1 MGKGIV
7 KYRYV
12 ILAVF
17 IALIAVSAA
26 FLPTMINRV
35 NYDLTSYLPDD
46 YETSKGYAFL
56 SETFNIHGDVEI
68 GVTATHE
75 EIEQAANEILELEG
89 VTNAVWA
96 QYMEMLLDF
105 GIYSPDDEEFT
116 EMYNIFT
123 DALAKGAATVSADGT
138 LEYKD
143 GAECN
148 WALLVTMKYPPS
160 SQEAIK
166 VFGEIETILKNVA
179 GEGSYAMSGMTEQA
193 NALYE
198 TVFDELWIYLVA
210 AGIVVLL
217 ILAFTTNSLMEP
229 LILVL
234 TLAVSI
240 VINLGTN
247 AIFPSTSMITFAVT
261 AILQL
266 GLSMDYAIF
275 LLHQYRDELRTTCDP
290 KQALAAAIPKSAKAV
305 ASSALTTVV
314 GFLALMCMQFEIGT
328 DLGLSLA
335 KGIICSLV
343 TVILL
348 QPCLMLM
355 LDKAR
360 VKTQHKCLDFRFRA
374 PIKRSIRDRGW
385 VSLVFAVLFIPA
397 LIGSLSLS
405 YTYVRFMPEPDT
417 SGYTEDQLWNYS
429 TAKELGNQVM
439 IIVPNERVDENG
451 DPILD
456 ENGDHVYYIEEN
468 YEFVRRLT
476 ELGAETVQL
485 DGETIEKLSYKLG
498 MYIMIPEGSTITY
511 ELLGNSISLTLEQ
524 VFDLVNDIF
533 PIVESIDF
541 NDLTTLTQEKLDA
554 LFAEA
559 GKIISDD
566 ATFTLAG
573 HIFTFAEVKT
583 LATNILP
590 ILVTVDFNNLTTLT
604 QEKLDT
610 LFAEAGKIIS
620 DDATFTLGGL
630 TFTFA
635 DIKAIANNL
644 IPVLAE
650 IDADNI
656 MAHALEILSAIQ
668 EVRPDV
674 TLSHLAALYGELSE
688 MEMGDMQSQMAMF
701 QSYVNG
707 GYTMY
712 TVGINPA
719 IDFESQTSF
728 DILDEVKA
736 IANEVFADTGMTC
749 YFTGYTQGAYDFA
762 AVTPGDYNLVTVISI
777 VAILVILIF
786 TLGGIK
792 FPVLLVALIEFGI
805 WINLI
810 MQYIFAGGTV
820 NFMSYLVITAVQLG
834 ATVDYAILITTKFR
848 ALRKRFEPRQAA
860 YLATTGS
867 VMSVLTSALIM
878 AGACFSI
885 FAVSSNL
892 VIQEM
897 TFLIAR
903 GALISA
909 ILVIF
914 VLPALLSFADKPTGN
929 ELHIPRTL
937 RLRPIPTKR
946 RKKYIPALSQNDESA
961 QHAQN

>member
-1 MGKGIV
+1 MGKWIV

-17 IALIAVSAA
+17 IALLVVSVI

-46 YETSKGYAFL
+46 YETSKGYEFL

-68 GVTATHE
+68 GVTATRD
-75 EIEQAANEILELEG
+75 EISRAAEEILELDG
-89 VTNAVWA
+89 VTNAIWA
-96 QYMEMLLDF
+96 QYMEMLLEL
-105 GIYSPDDEEFT
+105 GVYSPDNADFLQ
-116 EMYNIFT
+116 MYNIFT
-123 DALAKGAATVSADGT
+123 DAIDKGAVTVTDG
-138 LEYKD
+138 EFVYDNGVK
-143 GAECN
+143 CN
-148 WALLVTMKYPPS
+148 WALLVTLEYPPS
-160 SQEAIK
+160 SQEAIR
-166 VFGEIETILKNVA
+166 VFGEIEDILSEVA
-179 GEGSYAMSGMTEQA
+179 GDGNYAMSGMTEQA

-198 TVFDELWIYLVA
+198 TVFDELWIYLIA
-210 AGIVVLL
+210 AGVVVLL

-229 LILVL
+229 LILIL

-240 VINLGTN
+240 IINLGTN

-275 LLHQYRDELRTTCDP
+275 LLHQYRSELRTTCDP
-290 KQALAAAIPKSAKAV
+290 RQALAAAIPKSAKAV

-343 TVILL
+343 TVVLL

-360 VKTQHKCLDFRFRA
+360 VKTQHKCLDFHFRA
-374 PIKRSIRDRGW
+374 PVKRSIRDRGW

-397 LIGSLSLS
+397 LIGSLTLS

-417 SGYTEDQLWNYS
+417 SSYSDDQMWNYS

-451 DPILD
+451 NPLLD
-456 ENGDHVYYIEEN
+456 ENGNHVYYIDEN
-468 YEFVRRLT
+468 YEFVRRLN
-476 ELGAETVQL
+476 ELGAETVEA
-485 DGETIEKLSYKLG
+485 DGVTLNKLSYKLG
-498 MYIMIPEGSTITY
+498 MYVMIPEGTVIEAFEGVTLS
-511 ELLGNSISLTLEQ
+511 LEQ
-524 VFDLVNDIF
+524 VF
-533 PIVESIDF
+533 
-541 NDLTTLTQEKLDA
+541 
-554 LFAEA
+554 
-559 GKIISDD
+559 
-566 ATFTLAG
+566 TLAG
-573 HIFTFAEVKT
+573 D
-583 LATNILP
+583 LLP
-590 ILVTVDFNNLTTLT
+590 LIEEIAASETINLTEEQIDSAVNSFRSVFPNGITVGDRTITVEMIRTFL
-604 QEKLDT
+604 ES
-610 LFAEAGKIIS
+610 FNGMSIEAVERI
-620 DDATFTLGGL
+620 
-630 TFTFA
+630 
-635 DIKAIANNL
+635 
-644 IPVLAE
+644 
-650 IDADNI
+650 
-656 MAHALEILSAIQ
+656 LESFGVDLS
-668 EVRPDV
+668 
-674 TLSHLAALYGELSE
+674 SFSE
-688 MEMGDMQSQMAMF
+688 MQDQMAMF

-728 DILDEVKA
+728 NILDEVKA
-736 IANEVFADTGMTC
+736 IANEIFGDTGMRC

-810 MQYIFAGGTV
+810 MQYIFTGGTI

-848 ALRKRFEPRQAA
+848 SLRKRFEPRQAA
-860 YLATTGS
+860 YLATTSS
-867 VMSVLTSALIM
+867 VMSVITSALIM

-914 VLPALLSFADKPTGN
+914 VLPALLSFADKPKGL
-929 ELHIPRTL
+929 EMHIPRTP
-937 RLRPIPTKR
+937 RLRPVKFKR
-946 RKKYIPALSQNDESA
+946 HKKYVPKIAETAPPVSDNAEADAWRTSRT
-961 QHAQN
+961 

>member
-7 KYRYV
+7 KYRYI

-17 IALIAVSAA
+17 IALIVVSVI
-26 FLPTMINRV
+26 FLPTMIERV

-68 GVTATHE
+68 GVTATRGEISKAAE
-75 EIEQAANEILELEG
+75 EILKLDG
-89 VTNAVWA
+89 VTNAIWA
-96 QYMEMLLDF
+96 QYMETLLEL
-105 GIYSPDDEEFT
+105 GVYSADDGEFLD
-116 EMYNIFT
+116 MYNIFT
-123 DALAKGAATVSADGT
+123 DALDKGAVQKDADGNAV
-138 LEYKD
+138 LDENGNFVYVD
-143 GAECN
+143 GKECN
-148 WALLVTMKYPPS
+148 WALLVTLRYPPS
-160 SQEAIK
+160 SQEAIR
-166 VFGEIETILKNVA
+166 VFGEIENVLNDIA

-210 AGIVVLL
+210 AGIVVLV

-229 LILVL
+229 IILIL
-234 TLAVSI
+234 TLGVSI
-240 VINLGTN
+240 IINLGTN

-305 ASSALTTVV
+305 ASSALTTIV

-343 TVILL
+343 TVLLL
-348 QPCLMLM
+348 QPCLMLL

-397 LIGSLSLS
+397 LIGSLTLG

-417 SGYTEDQLWNYS
+417 SGYTPDQMWNYS

-439 IIVPNERVDENG
+439 IIVPNERADENG
-451 DPILD
+451 NPALD
-456 ENGDHVYYIEEN
+456 ENGNHVYYIDEN
-468 YEFVRRLT
+468 YEFVRRLK
-476 ELGAETVQL
+476 ELGAETVQV
-485 DGETIEKLSYKLG
+485 DGQTLGKLSYQLG
-498 MYIMIPEGSTITY
+498 MYVMIPEGTVISVGG
-511 ELLGNSISLTLEQ
+511 LSLTLEQ
-524 VFDLVNDIF
+524 IFTLVSDVL
-533 PIVESIDF
+533 PMLDADTIDF
-541 NDLTTLTQEKLDA
+541 TAMLDA
-554 LFAEA
+554 VRKVLPDITLGEL
-559 GKIISDD
+559 IQ
-566 ATFTLAG
+566 LAG
-573 HIFTFAEVKT
+573 QFDE
-583 LATNILP
+583 
-590 ILVTVDFNNLTTLT
+590 
-604 QEKLDT
+604 
-610 LFAEAGKIIS
+610 
-620 DDATFTLGGL
+620 
-630 TFTFA
+630 
-635 DIKAIANNL
+635 
-644 IPVLAE
+644 
-650 IDADNI
+650 
-656 MAHALEILSAIQ
+656 
-668 EVRPDV
+668 
-674 TLSHLAALYGELSE
+674 
-688 MEMGDMQSQMAMF
+688 MQSQMAMF

-736 IANEVFADTGMTC
+736 IANEIFGDTGMRC

-810 MQYIFAGGTV
+810 MQYIFAGGTI

-848 ALRKRFEPRQAA
+848 TLRKRFEPRQAA

-914 VLPALLSFADKPTGN
+914 VLPALLSFADKPTGR
-929 ELHIPRTL
+929 EMHISRTGF
-937 RLRPIPTKR
+937 LRPVRLKR
-946 RKKYIPALSQNDESA
+946 RKKYVPKLAETAPPVSDNDAENAAQQNS
-961 QHAQN
+961 

>member
-12 ILAVF
+12 ILVLF
-17 IALIAVSAA
+17 LVLIAVSAA
-26 FLPTMINRV
+26 FLPAMIGKV

-46 YETSKGYAFL
+46 YETSKGYSFL

-68 GVTATHE
+68 GVTATRA
-75 EIEQAANEILELEG
+75 EIAQAADEIAALEG
-89 VTNAVWA
+89 VTGAIWA
-96 QYMEMLLDF
+96 QYMEMLLDL
-105 GIYSPDDEEFT
+105 GVYTPDSEEFRELYRILT
-116 EMYNIFT
+116 NASFPTISPEGE
-123 DALAKGAATVSADGT
+123 LV
-138 LEYKD
+138 YK
-143 GAECN
+143 EQETCN
-148 WALLVTMKYPPS
+148 WALLITLKYPPS

-166 VFGEIETILKNVA
+166 VFGEIEDILSEVA
-179 GEGSYAMSGMTEQA
+179 GEGNYAMSGMTEQA

-198 TVFDELWIYLVA
+198 TVFDELWIYLIA
-210 AGIVVLL
+210 AGIVVLI
-217 ILAFTTNSLMEP
+217 ILALTTNSLMEP
-229 LILVL
+229 LILIL

-343 TVILL
+343 TVLLL

-360 VKTQHKCLDFRFRA
+360 VKTQHKCLDFKFRA

-397 LIGSLSLS
+397 LIGSLTLT

-417 SGYTEDQLWNYS
+417 SDYTAEELWNYS

-451 DPILD
+451 DPVLD
-456 ENGDHVYYIEEN
+456 ENGNHVYYIAEN
-468 YEFVRRLT
+468 YAFVEKLN
-476 ELGAETVQL
+476 ELGAETVQVN
-485 DGETIEKLSYKLG
+485 GETLEKLSYKLG
-498 MYIMIPEGSTITY
+498 MYVMIPEGTTISVAGMTLELEQIFTLVS
-511 ELLGNSISLTLEQ
+511 ELLPLQEELSGADLSDITSLP
-524 VFDLVNDIF
+524 D
-533 PIVESIDF
+533 
-541 NDLTTLTQEKLDA
+541 
-554 LFAEA
+554 
-559 GKIISDD
+559 G
-566 ATFTLAG
+566 
-573 HIFTFAEVKT
+573 
-583 LATNILP
+583 ILQK
-590 ILVTVDFNNLTTLT
+590 V
-604 QEKLDT
+604 
-610 LFAEAGKIIS
+610 
-620 DDATFTLGGL
+620 
-630 TFTFA
+630 
-635 DIKAIANNL
+635 
-644 IPVLAE
+644 
-650 IDADNI
+650 IDAMQKVFPDKNSG
-656 MAHALEILSAIQ
+656 EILALLMELYPTFSD
-668 EVRPDV
+668 PD
-674 TLSHLAALYGELSE
+674 AMAE
-688 MEMGDMQSQMAMF
+688 MQSQMAMF

-736 IANEVFADTGMTC
+736 IANEIFGETGMRC

-762 AVTPGDYNLVTVISI
+762 AVTPGDYNMVTVISI

-786 TLGGIK
+786 TVGGIK

-810 MQYIFAGGTV
+810 MQYIFSGGTV

-848 ALRKRFEPRQAA
+848 SLRKRFEPRQAA
-860 YLATTGS
+860 YLATTSS

-914 VLPALLSFADKPTGN
+914 VLPALLSFADKPKGG
-929 ELHIPRTL
+929 ELHIPRTPK
-937 RLRPIPTKR
+937 LRPIPKKR
-946 RKKYIPALSQNDESA
+946 RKKYVPQLTGEGADRLASATSDIESTPPPATP
-961 QHAQN
+961 

>member
-116 EMYNIFT
+116 KMYNIFT
-123 DALAKGAATVSADGT
+123 DALAKGAATISEDGV
-138 LEYKD
+138 LEYKE

-397 LIGSLSLS
+397 LIGSLTLS

-485 DGETIEKLSYKLG
+485 DGDTIEKLSYKLG
-498 MYIMIPEGSTITY
+498 MYVMIPEGTVLSVGG
-511 ELLGNSISLTLEQ
+511 LQLTLEQ
-524 VFDLVNDIF
+524 VFALASDVL
-533 PIVESIDF
+533 PLMESDTKDF
-541 NDLTTLTQEKLDA
+541 AAILA
-554 LFAEA
+554 AVR
-559 GKIISDD
+559 KI
-566 ATFTLAG
+566 L
-573 HIFTFAEVKT
+573 
-583 LATNILP
+583 
-590 ILVTVDFNNLTTLT
+590 
-604 QEKLDT
+604 
-610 LFAEAGKIIS
+610 
-620 DDATFTLGGL
+620 
-630 TFTFA
+630 
-635 DIKAIANNL
+635 
-644 IPVLAE
+644 
-650 IDADNI
+650 
-656 MAHALEILSAIQ
+656 
-668 EVRPDV
+668 PDV
-674 TLSHLAALYGELSE
+674 TFEDLGALAGQFA
-688 MEMGDMQSQMAMF
+688 DMQSQMAMF

-736 IANEVFADTGMTC
+736 IANEVFAGTGMTC

-848 ALRKRFEPRQAA
+848 SLRKRFEPRQAA

-914 VLPALLSFADKPTGN
+914 VLPAQLSFADKPTGN

-937 RLRPIPTKR
+937 RLRPVPTRR

>member
-566 ATFTLAG
+566 ATFTL
-573 HIFTFAEVKT
+573 
-583 LATNILP
+583 
-590 ILVTVDFNNLTTLT
+590 
-604 QEKLDT
+604 
-610 LFAEAGKIIS
+610 
-620 DDATFTLGGL
+620 GGL

>member
-12 ILAVF
+12 ILVLF
-17 IALIAVSAA
+17 LVLIAVSAA
-26 FLPTMINRV
+26 FLPTMIGKV

-46 YETSKGYAFL
+46 YETSKGYSFL

-68 GVTATHE
+68 GVTATRA
-75 EIEQAANEILELEG
+75 EIAQAADEIAALEG
-89 VTNAVWA
+89 VTGAIWA
-96 QYMEMLLDF
+96 QYMEMLLDL
-105 GIYSPDDEEFT
+105 GVYTPDSEEFRELYRILT
-116 EMYNIFT
+116 NASFP
-123 DALAKGAATVSADGT
+123 T
-138 LEYKD
+138 LSPEGELVYK
-143 GAECN
+143 EQETCN
-148 WALLVTMKYPPS
+148 WALLITLKYPPS

-166 VFGEIETILKNVA
+166 VFGEIEDILSEVA
-179 GEGSYAMSGMTEQA
+179 GEGNYAMSGMTEQA

-198 TVFDELWIYLVA
+198 TVFDELWIYLIA
-210 AGIVVLL
+210 AGIVVLI
-217 ILAFTTNSLMEP
+217 ILALTTNSLMEP
-229 LILVL
+229 LILIL

-240 VINLGTN
+240 IINLGTN

-290 KQALAAAIPKSAKAV
+290 KQALAVAIPKSAKAV

-343 TVILL
+343 TVLLL

-360 VKTQHKCLDFRFRA
+360 VKTQHKCLDFKFRA

-397 LIGSLSLS
+397 LIGSLTLT

-417 SGYTEDQLWNYS
+417 SDYTAEELWNYS

-451 DPILD
+451 DPVLD
-456 ENGDHVYYIEEN
+456 ENGNHVYYIAEN
-468 YEFVRRLT
+468 YAFVEKLN
-476 ELGAETVQL
+476 ELGAETVQV
-485 DGETIEKLSYKLG
+485 DGETLEKLSYKLG
-498 MYIMIPEGSTITY
+498 MYVMIPEGTTISVAGMTLELEQIFTLVS
-511 ELLGNSISLTLEQ
+511 ELLPLQEELSGADLSDITSLP
-524 VFDLVNDIF
+524 D
-533 PIVESIDF
+533 
-541 NDLTTLTQEKLDA
+541 
-554 LFAEA
+554 
-559 GKIISDD
+559 G
-566 ATFTLAG
+566 
-573 HIFTFAEVKT
+573 
-583 LATNILP
+583 ILQK
-590 ILVTVDFNNLTTLT
+590 V
-604 QEKLDT
+604 
-610 LFAEAGKIIS
+610 
-620 DDATFTLGGL
+620 
-630 TFTFA
+630 
-635 DIKAIANNL
+635 
-644 IPVLAE
+644 
-650 IDADNI
+650 IDAMQKVFPDKNSG
-656 MAHALEILSAIQ
+656 EILALLMELYPTFSD
-668 EVRPDV
+668 PD
-674 TLSHLAALYGELSE
+674 AMAE
-688 MEMGDMQSQMAMF
+688 MQSQMAMF

-736 IANEVFADTGMTC
+736 IANEIFGATGMRC

-762 AVTPGDYNLVTVISI
+762 AVTPGDYNMVTVISI

-786 TLGGIK
+786 TVGGIK

-805 WINLI
+805 WLNLI
-810 MQYIFAGGTV
+810 MQYIFSGGTV

-848 ALRKRFEPRQAA
+848 SLRKRFEPRQAA
-860 YLATTGS
+860 YLATTSS

-914 VLPALLSFADKPTGN
+914 VLPALLSFADKPKGG
-929 ELHIPRTL
+929 ELHIPRTPK
-937 RLRPIPTKR
+937 LRPIPKKR
-946 RKKYIPALSQNDESA
+946 RKKYVPQLTGEGTDRLASATSDIESTPPPATP
-961 QHAQN
+961 

>member
-1 MGKGIV
+1 MGKTIV

-12 ILAVF
+12 FLALF
-17 IALIAVSAA
+17 IVLIIVSAIL
-26 FLPTMINRV
+26 LPVMIERV

-68 GVTATHE
+68 GVTATHADISAAAD
-75 EIEQAANEILELEG
+75 EIAALDG
-89 VTNAVWA
+89 VTGTVWA

-105 GIYSPDDEEFT
+105 GVYSPDDEEFT
-116 EMYNIFT
+116 KLYDILT
-123 DALAKGAATVSADGT
+123 DARDKQAVTVSDG
-138 LEYKD
+138 EFVYDDAKK
-143 GAECN
+143 CN
-148 WALLVTMKYPPS
+148 WALLVTLEYPPS
-160 SQEAIK
+160 SQEAIR
-166 VFGEIETILKNVA
+166 VFGEIENVLEKHA
-179 GEGSYAMSGMTEQA
+179 GEGNYAMSGMTEQA

-198 TVFDELWIYLVA
+198 TVFDEIWIYLIA

-229 LILVL
+229 LILIL

-240 VINLGTN
+240 IINLGTN
-247 AIFPSTSMITFAVT
+247 AVFPSTSMITFAVS

-275 LLHQYRDELRTTCDP
+275 LLHQYRSELRTTCDP

-343 TVILL
+343 TVLLL

-360 VKTQHKCLDFRFRA
+360 VKTQHKCLDFHFRA

-385 VSLVFAVLFIPA
+385 VTLVFAVLFVPA
-397 LIGSLSLS
+397 LIGSLTLG

-417 SGYTEDQLWNYS
+417 SSYTEDQLWNYS

-451 DPILD
+451 VPILD

-468 YEFVRRLT
+468 YEFVKRLDA
-476 ELGAETVQL
+476 LGAETVQL
-485 DGETIEKLSYKLG
+485 DGETIQKLSYKLG
-498 MYIMIPEGSTITY
+498 MYVMIPEGSTITY
-511 ELLGNSISLTLEQ
+511 ELFGNSIALTLEQ
-524 VFDLVNDIF
+524 VFDLVNNIL
-533 PIVESIDF
+533 PIAESIDP
-541 NDLTTLTQEKLDA
+541 DDPSTLTQEKLDS
-554 LFAEA
+554 LFDEIQSILPADT
-559 GKIISDD
+559 S
-566 ATFTLAG
+566 FTVGDLTLTLG
-573 HIFTFAEVKT
+573 DVKAVADK
-583 LATNILP
+583 LLP
-590 ILVTVDFNNLTTLT
+590 IL
-604 QEKLDT
+604 
-610 LFAEAGKIIS
+610 
-620 DDATFTLGGL
+620 
-630 TFTFA
+630 
-635 DIKAIANNL
+635 
-644 IPVLAE
+644 AE
-650 IDADNI
+650 IGTDNI
-656 MAHALEILSAIQ
+656 TEHADELMSAIE
-668 EVRPDV
+668 EVLPSVEFGDII
-674 TLSHLAALYGELSE
+674 ALYNAFSSLASD
-688 MEMGDMQSQMAMF
+688 DMQSGMAMF
-701 QSYVNG
+701 KSYVNG

-712 TVGINPA
+712 TVGINPV
-719 IDFESQTSF
+719 IDFESQLSF

-736 IANEVFADTGMTC
+736 IANEVFAGTDMYC

-810 MQYIFAGGTV
+810 MQYIFAGGTI

-848 ALRKRFEPRQAA
+848 SLRERFEPRQAA
-860 YLATTGS
+860 YLATTSS

-914 VLPALLSFADKPTGN
+914 VLPALLSFADRPNGR
-929 ELHIPRTL
+929 ELHIRRTPK
-937 RLRPIPTKR
+937 LRPVSFKR
-946 RKKYIPALSQNDESA
+946 KRKYVPALSQSDEA
-961 QHAQN
+961 ATETQNR

>member
-1 MGKGIV
+1 MGKNIV
-7 KYRYV
+7 KFRYV
-12 ILAVF
+12 FLAVF
-17 IALIAVSAA
+17 IVLVVVSVIL
-26 FLPTMINRV
+26 LPKMINSV

-46 YETSKGYAFL
+46 YETSKGYEFL

-68 GVTATHE
+68 GVTATRA
-75 EIEQAANEILELEG
+75 EIKQAADEITGLNG
-89 VTNAVWA
+89 VTSAIWA
-96 QYMEMLLDF
+96 QYMEMLLDL
-105 GIYSPDDEEFT
+105 GVYSPEDDEFLK
-116 EMYNIFT
+116 MYSIFT
-123 DALAKGAATVSADGT
+123 DALDKGAVQKDAEGNTVLDENGNFVYIDG
-138 LEYKD
+138 K
-143 GAECN
+143 ECN
-148 WALLVTMKYPPS
+148 WALLVTLEYPPS

-166 VFGEIETILKNVA
+166 VFGEIESVLDRIA
-179 GEGSYAMSGMTEQA
+179 GDGNYAMSGMTEQA

-198 TVFDELWIYLVA
+198 TVFDELWIYLIA
-210 AGIVVLL
+210 AGIVVLV
-217 ILAFTTNSLMEP
+217 ILALTTNSLMEP
-229 LILVL
+229 IILIL
-234 TLAVSI
+234 TLGVSI
-240 VINLGTN
+240 IINLGTN
-247 AIFPSTSMITFAVT
+247 AAFPSTSMITFAVT

-290 KQALAAAIPKSAKAV
+290 KQALAAALPKSAKAV
-305 ASSALTTVV
+305 ASSALTTIV

-343 TVILL
+343 TVLLL

-360 VKTQHKCLDFRFRA
+360 VKTQHKCLTFHFRA

-385 VSLVFAVLFIPA
+385 VTAVFAVLFIPA
-397 LIGSLSLS
+397 LIGSLTLT

-417 SGYTEDQLWNYS
+417 SGYSEDQLWNYS

-439 IIVPNERVDENG
+439 IIVPNERVDGNG
-451 DPILD
+451 TPILD

-468 YEFVRRLT
+468 YEFVRRLN
-476 ELGAETVQL
+476 ELGAQQAKDENGEL
-485 DGETIEKLSYKLG
+485 MFDADGAPVNKLSYKLG
-498 MYIMIPEGSTITY
+498 MYVMIPDGTNIAVTDG
-511 ELLGNSISLTLEQ
+511 LTLTLEQ
-524 VFDLVNDIF
+524 VF
-533 PIVESIDF
+533 
-541 NDLTTLTQEKLDA
+541 
-554 LFAEA
+554 
-559 GKIISDD
+559 
-566 ATFTLAG
+566 TLAG
-573 HIFTFAEVKT
+573 DLLPQLQNIGLKDGHLSLTDEQADAIVDSLKRVFGDT
-583 LATNILP
+583 LYVDGNEYDLESLRAVLKKLLP
-590 ILVTVDFNNLTTLT
+590 ILREIEVNGSVVTVTDEQLDRIFAAVPELESLRDLIEGALNDDGTLD
-604 QEKLDT
+604 LND
-610 LFAEAGKIIS
+610 
-620 DDATFTLGGL
+620 
-630 TFTFA
+630 
-635 DIKAIANNL
+635 
-644 IPVLAE
+644 LAE
-650 IDADNI
+650 LLPD
-656 MAHALEILSAIQ
+656 LSGMQ
-668 EVRPDV
+668 DQ
-674 TLSHLAALYGELSE
+674 
-688 MEMGDMQSQMAMF
+688 MGMF
-701 QSYVNG
+701 SSYVNG

-719 IDFESQTSF
+719 IDFESETSF
-728 DILDEVKA
+728 GILREIKD
-736 IANEVFADTGMTC
+736 IANEIFGFTGMRC

-762 AVTPGDYNLVTVISI
+762 AVTPGDYNMVTAISI

-805 WINLI
+805 WVNLI
-810 MQYIFAGGTV
+810 MQYIFTGGTI

-909 ILVIF
+909 VLVIF
-914 VLPALLSFADKPTGN
+914 VLPALLAFADRPTGG
-929 ELHIPRTL
+929 EIHFRRTL
-937 RLRPIPTKR
+937 FLRPIRTKR
-946 RKKYIPALSQNDESA
+946 KQKYVPVLSEPMQTEELVTEADTTQKNA
-961 QHAQN
+961 

>member
-26 FLPTMINRV
+26 FLPTMINKV

-75 EIEQAANEILELEG
+75 EIEQAADEILELEG

-123 DALAKGAATVSADGT
+123 DALAKGAATVSADGV
-138 LEYKD
+138 LEYKE

-360 VKTQHKCLDFRFRA
+360 VKTQHRCLDFHFRA

-385 VSLVFAVLFIPA
+385 VSLVFAVLFVPA
-397 LIGSLSLS
+397 LIGSLTLS

-451 DPILD
+451 DPLLD

-476 ELGAETVQL
+476 ELGAETVQV

-498 MYIMIPEGSTITY
+498 MYVMIPEGSTITY

-566 ATFTLAG
+566 ATFTL
-573 HIFTFAEVKT
+573 
-583 LATNILP
+583 
-590 ILVTVDFNNLTTLT
+590 
-604 QEKLDT
+604 
-610 LFAEAGKIIS
+610 
-620 DDATFTLGGL
+620 GGL

-674 TLSHLAALYGELSE
+674 TLSHLVALYGELSE

-736 IANEVFADTGMTC
+736 IANEVFAGTGMTC

-946 RKKYIPALSQNDESA
+946 RKKYTPALSQNDESA

>member
-26 FLPTMINRV
+26 FLPTMINKV

-75 EIEQAANEILELEG
+75 EIEQAANEILALEG

-123 DALAKGAATVSADGT
+123 DALAKGAATVSEDGV
-138 LEYKD
+138 LEYKE

-335 KGIICSLV
+335 N
-343 TVILL
+343 
-348 QPCLMLM
+348 CLMLM

-360 VKTQHKCLDFRFRA
+360 VKTQHKCLDFHFRA

-397 LIGSLSLS
+397 LIGSLTLS

-456 ENGDHVYYIEEN
+456 GNGDHVYYIEEN

-498 MYIMIPEGSTITY
+498 MYVMIPEGTVLSVGG
-511 ELLGNSISLTLEQ
+511 LQLTLEQ
-524 VFDLVNDIF
+524 VFALASDVL
-533 PIVESIDF
+533 PLMESDTKDF
-541 NDLTTLTQEKLDA
+541 AAILA
-554 LFAEA
+554 AVR
-559 GKIISDD
+559 KI
-566 ATFTLAG
+566 L
-573 HIFTFAEVKT
+573 
-583 LATNILP
+583 
-590 ILVTVDFNNLTTLT
+590 
-604 QEKLDT
+604 
-610 LFAEAGKIIS
+610 
-620 DDATFTLGGL
+620 
-630 TFTFA
+630 
-635 DIKAIANNL
+635 
-644 IPVLAE
+644 
-650 IDADNI
+650 
-656 MAHALEILSAIQ
+656 
-668 EVRPDV
+668 PDV
-674 TLSHLAALYGELSE
+674 TFEDLGALAGQFA
-688 MEMGDMQSQMAMF
+688 DMQSQMAMF

-736 IANEVFADTGMTC
+736 IANEVFAGTGMTC

-820 NFMSYLVITAVQLG
+820 NFMSYLVIPSSSPQ
-834 ATVDYAILITTKFR
+834 
-848 ALRKRFEPRQAA
+848 
-860 YLATTGS
+860 S
-867 VMSVLTSALIM
+867 SA
-878 AGACFSI
+878 
-885 FAVSSNL
+885 
-892 VIQEM
+892 
-897 TFLIAR
+897 R
-903 GALISA
+903 
-909 ILVIF
+909 
-914 VLPALLSFADKPTGN
+914 
-929 ELHIPRTL
+929 
-937 RLRPIPTKR
+937 
-946 RKKYIPALSQNDESA
+946 
-961 QHAQN
+961 

>member
-26 FLPTMINRV
+26 FLPTMINKV

-75 EIEQAANEILELEG
+75 EIAQAADEILKLEG

-105 GIYSPDDEEFT
+105 GIYSANDAEFT

-123 DALAKGAATVSADGT
+123 DALAKGAATVTEDGAI
-138 LEYKD
+138 EYAD

-148 WALLVTMKYPPS
+148 WALLITMKYPPS

-166 VFGEIETILKNVA
+166 VFGEIESILKNVA
-179 GEGSYAMSGMTEQA
+179 GEGNYAMSGMTEQA

-210 AGIVVLL
+210 AGIVVLV
-217 ILAFTTNSLMEP
+217 ILALTTNSLMEP
-229 LILVL
+229 LILIL

-240 VINLGTN
+240 IINLGTN

-275 LLHQYRDELRTTCDP
+275 LLHQYRDELRTVCDP

-360 VKTQHKCLDFRFRA
+360 VKTQHKCLDFHFRA

-397 LIGSLSLS
+397 LIGSLTLS

-417 SGYTEDQLWNYS
+417 SNYTEDQLWNYS

-439 IIVPNERVDENG
+439 IIVPNERVGKDGN
-451 DPILD
+451 PLLD
-456 ENGDHVYYIEEN
+456 ENGDHVYYIAEN
-468 YEFVRRLT
+468 YEFVKKLN
-476 ELGAETVQL
+476 ELGAETVTL
-485 DGETIEKLSYKLG
+485 DGESVEKLSYKLG
-498 MYIMIPEGSTITY
+498 MYVMIPEGSTITY

-566 ATFTLAG
+566 ATFTL
-573 HIFTFAEVKT
+573 
-583 LATNILP
+583 
-590 ILVTVDFNNLTTLT
+590 
-604 QEKLDT
+604 
-610 LFAEAGKIIS
+610 
-620 DDATFTLGGL
+620 GGL

-635 DIKAIANNL
+635 EIKAIAGKL
-644 IPVLAE
+644 IPVLTE
-650 IDADNI
+650 IGDDDI
-656 MAHALEILSAIQ
+656 MDHANAIVNAIN
-668 EVRPDV
+668 EVRPDI
-674 TLSHLAALYGELSE
+674 TLFDLITLYNELSG
-688 MEMGDMQSQMAMF
+688 METGDMQSQMAMF

-719 IDFESQTSF
+719 IDFESQDLLFHGLYAGRARLRGSHSRRLQHGDSHLHRRHPGHTHLHHRRHKVPRAARRTHRVRH
-728 DILDEVKA
+728 LDQPHHA
-736 IANEVFADTGMTC
+736 IYLHGGDDQLHVLPRHHGGAAGRDGGLRHPHHHQVPRSQKTLRASTGSLSCHHGFGDVRAHIRPHHGGSVFQHLCGVLQPRHTGDDLPHRARRAHKCHPRHIRPARSALLCGQTDGRRTAHPAHTQAAPHLRQTPKEIHPRPLRERRERAPHTKLIYPDTPARGC
-749 YFTGYTQGAYDFA
+749 CFN
-762 AVTPGDYNLVTVISI
+762 DYS
-777 VAILVILIF
+777 A
-786 TLGGIK
+786 K
-792 FPVLLVALIEFGI
+792 C
-805 WINLI
+805 
-810 MQYIFAGGTV
+810 
-820 NFMSYLVITAVQLG
+820 
-834 ATVDYAILITTKFR
+834 
-848 ALRKRFEPRQAA
+848 AA
-860 YLATTGS
+860 YLRTTH
-867 VMSVLTSALIM
+867 TS
-878 AGACFSI
+878 S
-885 FAVSSNL
+885 
-892 VIQEM
+892 
-897 TFLIAR
+897 
-903 GALISA
+903 
-909 ILVIF
+909 
-914 VLPALLSFADKPTGN
+914 
-929 ELHIPRTL
+929 
-937 RLRPIPTKR
+937 
-946 RKKYIPALSQNDESA
+946 
-961 QHAQN
+961 

>member
-17 IALIAVSAA
+17 IALTVLSVV
-26 FLPTMINRV
+26 FLPTMINKV

-56 SETFNIHGDVEI
+56 SETFNIHGDVEM
-68 GVTATHE
+68 GVTATRA
-75 EIEQAANEILELEG
+75 EIKQAADEITGLNG
-89 VTNAVWA
+89 VTSAIWA
-96 QYMEMLLDF
+96 QYMEMLLDL
-105 GIYSPDDEEFT
+105 GVYSPEDTEFRAL
-116 EMYNIFT
+116 YSILT
-123 DALAKGAATVSADGT
+123 DAPFPTKSEDGT
-138 LEYKD
+138 LVYDEET
-143 GAECN
+143 ECN
-148 WALLVTMKYPPS
+148 WALLVTLEYPPS

-166 VFGEIETILKNVA
+166 VFGEIESVLDGIVGDGN
-179 GEGSYAMSGMTEQA
+179 YAMSGMTEQA

-198 TVFDELWIYLVA
+198 TVFDELWIYLIA
-210 AGIVVLL
+210 AGIVVLI
-217 ILAFTTNSLMEP
+217 ILALTTNSLMEP
-229 LILVL
+229 LILIM
-234 TLAVSI
+234 TLGISI

-335 KGIICSLV
+335 KGIICSLL

-385 VSLVFAVLFIPA
+385 VTLVFALLFIPV
-397 LIGSLSLS
+397 LWGSTTLS

-417 SGYTEDQLWNYS
+417 SNYTEDQLWNYS

-439 IIVPNERVDENG
+439 IIVPNERVDKDGN
-451 DPILD
+451 PILD

-468 YEFVRRLT
+468 YAFVEKLND
-476 ELGAETVQL
+476 LGAELVELNGEKVQ
-485 DGETIEKLSYKLG
+485 KLSYKLG
-498 MYIMIPEGSTITY
+498 MYVMIPEGTMIAVSDK
-511 ELLGNSISLTLEQ
+511 ISLSLSLDQIFALVSDVLPLAYDEEGN
-524 VFDLVNDIF
+524 FD
-533 PIVESIDF
+533 PIDVAEMISAIRKILPDVPYA
-541 NDLTTLTQEKLDA
+541 DLLK
-554 LFAEA
+554 
-559 GKIISDD
+559 
-566 ATFTLAG
+566 LAG
-573 HIFTFAEVKT
+573 SFDE
-583 LATNILP
+583 
-590 ILVTVDFNNLTTLT
+590 
-604 QEKLDT
+604 
-610 LFAEAGKIIS
+610 
-620 DDATFTLGGL
+620 
-630 TFTFA
+630 
-635 DIKAIANNL
+635 
-644 IPVLAE
+644 
-650 IDADNI
+650 
-656 MAHALEILSAIQ
+656 
-668 EVRPDV
+668 
-674 TLSHLAALYGELSE
+674 
-688 MEMGDMQSQMAMF
+688 MQSQMAMF
-701 QSYVNG
+701 SSYVNG

-728 DILDEVKA
+728 DILNQVKEEA
-736 IANEVFADTGMTC
+736 EKIFGSTGMTC
-749 YFTGYTQGAYDFA
+749 YFTGYTQGAHDFA
-762 AVTPGDYNLVTVISI
+762 AVTPGDYNMVTAISI
-777 VAILVILIF
+777 VAILIILIF

-810 MQYIFAGGTV
+810 MQYIFTGGTI

-848 ALRKRFEPRQAA
+848 SLRKRFEPRQAA

-909 ILVIF
+909 VLVIF
-914 VLPALLSFADKPTGN
+914 VLPALLSFADKPTGT
-929 ELHIPRTL
+929 EMHIRRT
-937 RLRPIPTKR
+937 RFLRPIKFKR
-946 RKKYIPALSQNDESA
+946 RKKYAPKLTDHPSA
-961 QHAQN
+961 PLENEN

>member
-26 FLPTMINRV
+26 FLPTMINKV

-75 EIEQAANEILELEG
+75 EIAQAAEEILKLEG

-105 GIYSPDDEEFT
+105 GIYSANDGEFT

-123 DALAKGAATVSADGT
+123 DALAKGAATVT
-138 LEYKD
+138 ED
-143 GAECN
+143 GAIEYVDGAKCN
-148 WALLVTMKYPPS
+148 WALLITMKYPPS

-179 GEGSYAMSGMTEQA
+179 GEGNYAMSGMTEQA

-198 TVFDELWIYLVA
+198 TVFDELWIYLIA
-210 AGIVVLL
+210 AGIVVLV
-217 ILAFTTNSLMEP
+217 ILALTTNSLMEP
-229 LILVL
+229 LILIL

-240 VINLGTN
+240 IINLGTN

-275 LLHQYRDELRTTCDP
+275 LLHQYRDELRTVCDP

-360 VKTQHKCLDFRFRA
+360 VKTQHKCLDFHFRA

-397 LIGSLSLS
+397 LIGSLTLS

-417 SGYTEDQLWNYS
+417 SNYTEDQLWNYS

-439 IIVPNERVDENG
+439 IIVPNERVDKDGN
-451 DPILD
+451 PLLD

-468 YEFVRRLT
+468 YEFVKKLN
-476 ELGAETVQL
+476 ELGAETVTL
-485 DGETIEKLSYKLG
+485 DGESVEKLSYKLG
-498 MYIMIPEGSTITY
+498 MYVMIPEGTVLSVG
-511 ELLGNSISLTLEQ
+511 ELQLTLEQ
-524 VFDLVNDIF
+524 VFALASDVLPLLDSDAIDINTLLAAVRKIL
-533 PIVESIDF
+533 PDVDF
-541 NDLTTLTQEKLDA
+541 NDLWH
-554 LFAEA
+554 
-559 GKIISDD
+559 
-566 ATFTLAG
+566 LAG
-573 HIFTFAEVKT
+573 QFDE
-583 LATNILP
+583 
-590 ILVTVDFNNLTTLT
+590 
-604 QEKLDT
+604 
-610 LFAEAGKIIS
+610 
-620 DDATFTLGGL
+620 
-630 TFTFA
+630 
-635 DIKAIANNL
+635 
-644 IPVLAE
+644 
-650 IDADNI
+650 
-656 MAHALEILSAIQ
+656 
-668 EVRPDV
+668 
-674 TLSHLAALYGELSE
+674 
-688 MEMGDMQSQMAMF
+688 MQSQMAMF

-728 DILDEVKA
+728 DILNEVKA
-736 IANEVFADTGMTC
+736 VAEEIFADTGMTC
-749 YFTGYTQGAYDFA
+749 YFTGYTQGAHDFA
-762 AVTPGDYNLVTVISI
+762 AVTPGDYNMVTAISI

-786 TLGGIK
+786 TIGGIK

-810 MQYIFAGGTV
+810 MQYIFTGGTI

-848 ALRKRFEPRQAA
+848 ALRKRYEPRQAA

-914 VLPALLSFADKPTGN
+914 VLPALLSFADKPTGG
-929 ELHIPRTL
+929 ELHIPRTP
-937 RLRPIPTKR
+937 RLRPFSAKR
-946 RKKYIPALSQNDESA
+946 RKKYIPTPSGSDETTQPTQN
-961 QHAQN
+961 

>member
-1 MGKGIV
+1 MGKWIV

-17 IALIAVSAA
+17 IALLVVSVI

-46 YETSKGYAFL
+46 YETSKGYEFL

-68 GVTATHE
+68 GVTATRD
-75 EIEQAANEILELEG
+75 EISRAAEEILELDG
-89 VTNAVWA
+89 VTNAIWA
-96 QYMEMLLDF
+96 QYMEMLLEL
-105 GIYSPDDEEFT
+105 GVYSPDNADFLR
-116 EMYNIFT
+116 MYNIFT
-123 DALAKGAATVSADGT
+123 DAIDKGAVTVTDG
-138 LEYKD
+138 EFVYDNGVK
-143 GAECN
+143 CN
-148 WALLVTMKYPPS
+148 WALLVTLEYPPS
-160 SQEAIK
+160 SQEAIR
-166 VFGEIETILKNVA
+166 VFGEIEDILSEVA
-179 GEGSYAMSGMTEQA
+179 GDGNYAMSGMTEQA

-198 TVFDELWIYLVA
+198 TVFDELWIYLIA
-210 AGIVVLL
+210 AGVVVLL

-229 LILVL
+229 LILIL

-240 VINLGTN
+240 IINLGTN

-275 LLHQYRDELRTTCDP
+275 LLHQYRTELRTTCDP

-343 TVILL
+343 TVVLL

-360 VKTQHKCLDFRFRA
+360 VKTQHKCLDFHFRA
-374 PIKRSIRDRGW
+374 PVKRSIRDRGW
-385 VSLVFAVLFIPA
+385 VSLVFALLFIPA
-397 LIGSLSLS
+397 LIGSLTLS

-417 SGYTEDQLWNYS
+417 SSYSDDQMWNYS

-451 DPILD
+451 NPLLD
-456 ENGDHVYYIEEN
+456 ENGNHVYYIDEN
-468 YEFVRRLT
+468 YEFVRRLN
-476 ELGAETVQL
+476 ELGAETVEA
-485 DGETIEKLSYKLG
+485 DGVTLNKLSYKLG
-498 MYIMIPEGSTITY
+498 MYVMIPEGTVISVGG
-511 ELLGNSISLTLEQ
+511 LSLTLEQ
-524 VFDLVNDIF
+524 VFMLVSDVLPLMNADT
-533 PIVESIDF
+533 IDF
-541 NDLTTLTQEKLDA
+541 TAMLDA
-554 LFAEA
+554 VR
-559 GKIISDD
+559 KILPDI
-566 ATFTLAG
+566 TLAEL
-573 HIFTFAEVKT
+573 IE
-583 LATNILP
+583 LAGQ
-590 ILVTVDFNNLTTLT
+590 F
-604 QEKLDT
+604 
-610 LFAEAGKIIS
+610 
-620 DDATFTLGGL
+620 
-630 TFTFA
+630 
-635 DIKAIANNL
+635 
-644 IPVLAE
+644 
-650 IDADNI
+650 
-656 MAHALEILSAIQ
+656 
-668 EVRPDV
+668 
-674 TLSHLAALYGELSE
+674 GE
-688 MEMGDMQSQMAMF
+688 MQDQMAMF

-736 IANEVFADTGMTC
+736 IANEIFGDTGMRC

-810 MQYIFAGGTV
+810 MQYIFTGGTI

-848 ALRKRFEPRQAA
+848 SLRKRFEPRQAA
-860 YLATTGS
+860 YLATTSS
-867 VMSVLTSALIM
+867 VMSVITSALIM

-914 VLPALLSFADKPTGN
+914 VLPALLSFADKPKGL
-929 ELHIPRTL
+929 EMHIPRTP
-937 RLRPIPTKR
+937 RLRPVKFKR
-946 RKKYIPALSQNDESA
+946 RKKYVPKIAETAPPVSDNAEAARQNT
-961 QHAQN
+961 

>member
-26 FLPTMINRV
+26 FLPTMINKV

-75 EIEQAANEILELEG
+75 EIAQAADEILALEG

-105 GIYSPDDEEFT
+105 GIYSANDGEFT

-123 DALAKGAATVSADGT
+123 DALAKGAATVTEDGAI
-138 LEYKD
+138 EYVD

-179 GEGSYAMSGMTEQA
+179 GEGNYAMSGMTEQA

-198 TVFDELWIYLVA
+198 TVFDELWIYMLA
-210 AGIVVLL
+210 AGIVVLI
-217 ILAFTTNSLMEP
+217 ILALTTNSLMEP
-229 LILVL
+229 LILIL

-275 LLHQYRDELRTTCDP
+275 LLHQYRDELRTVCDP

-360 VKTQHKCLDFRFRA
+360 VKTQHKCLDFHFRA

-397 LIGSLSLS
+397 LIGSLTLS

-417 SGYTEDQLWNYS
+417 SSYTEDQLWNYS

-439 IIVPNERVDENG
+439 IIVPNERVDKDGN
-451 DPILD
+451 PLLD
-456 ENGDHVYYIEEN
+456 ENGDHVYYIAEN
-468 YEFVRRLT
+468 YEFVKKLN
-476 ELGAETVQL
+476 ELGAETVTL
-485 DGETIEKLSYKLG
+485 DGESVEKLSYKLG
-498 MYIMIPEGSTITY
+498 MYVMIPEGTVLSVGG
-511 ELLGNSISLTLEQ
+511 LQLTLEQ
-524 VFDLVNDIF
+524 VFALASDVLPLMDSD
-533 PIVESIDF
+533 SIDI
-541 NDLTTLTQEKLDA
+541 NALLAAVRKILPDVDL
-554 LFAEA
+554 
-559 GKIISDD
+559 DD
-566 ATFTLAG
+566 LWSLAG
-573 HIFTFAEVKT
+573 QFDE
-583 LATNILP
+583 
-590 ILVTVDFNNLTTLT
+590 
-604 QEKLDT
+604 
-610 LFAEAGKIIS
+610 
-620 DDATFTLGGL
+620 
-630 TFTFA
+630 
-635 DIKAIANNL
+635 
-644 IPVLAE
+644 
-650 IDADNI
+650 
-656 MAHALEILSAIQ
+656 
-668 EVRPDV
+668 
-674 TLSHLAALYGELSE
+674 
-688 MEMGDMQSQMAMF
+688 MQSQMAMF

-728 DILDEVKA
+728 DILNEVKA
-736 IANEVFADTGMTC
+736 VAEEIFADTGMTC
-749 YFTGYTQGAYDFA
+749 YFTGYTQGAHDFA
-762 AVTPGDYNLVTVISI
+762 AVTPGDYNMVTAISI

-786 TLGGIK
+786 TIGGIK

-810 MQYIFAGGTV
+810 MQYIFTGGTI

-848 ALRKRFEPRQAA
+848 ALRKRYEPRQAA

-914 VLPALLSFADKPTGN
+914 VLPALLSFADKPTGG
-929 ELHIPRTL
+929 ELHIPRTP
-937 RLRPIPTKR
+937 RLRPFSAKR
-946 RKKYIPALSQNDESA
+946 RKKYIPALSESDESA
-961 QHAQN
+961 HPTQN

>member
-26 FLPTMINRV
+26 FLPTMINKV

-75 EIEQAANEILELEG
+75 EIEQAAEEILALEG

-123 DALAKGAATVSADGT
+123 DALAKGAATISEDGV
-138 LEYKD
+138 LEYKE

-360 VKTQHKCLDFRFRA
+360 VKTQHRCLDFHFRA

-397 LIGSLSLS
+397 LIGSLTLS

-451 DPILD
+451 DPVLD

-498 MYIMIPEGSTITY
+498 MYVMIPEGTVLSVGG
-511 ELLGNSISLTLEQ
+511 LQLTLEQ
-524 VFDLVNDIF
+524 VFALASDVL
-533 PIVESIDF
+533 PLMESDTKDF
-541 NDLTTLTQEKLDA
+541 A
-554 LFAEA
+554 A
-559 GKIISDD
+559 
-566 ATFTLAG
+566 
-573 HIFTFAEVKT
+573 
-583 LATNILP
+583 
-590 ILVTVDFNNLTTLT
+590 
-604 QEKLDT
+604 
-610 LFAEAGKIIS
+610 
-620 DDATFTLGGL
+620 
-630 TFTFA
+630 
-635 DIKAIANNL
+635 
-644 IPVLAE
+644 
-650 IDADNI
+650 
-656 MAHALEILSAIQ
+656 ILSA
-668 EVRPDV
+668 VRKILPDV
-674 TLSHLAALYGELSE
+674 TFEDLGALAGQFA
-688 MEMGDMQSQMAMF
+688 DMQSQMAMF

-736 IANEVFADTGMTC
+736 IANEVFAGTGMTC

-762 AVTPGDYNLVTVISI
+762 AVTPGDYNLVTVPRRHQIPRSARRAHR
-777 VAILVILIF
+777 VRHLDQPHHAI
-786 TLGGIK
+786 
-792 FPVLLVALIEFGI
+792 
-805 WINLI
+805 
-810 MQYIFAGGTV
+810 
-820 NFMSYLVITAVQLG
+820 YLCGRDCQLH
-834 ATVDYAILITTKFR
+834 
-848 ALRKRFEPRQAA
+848 
-860 YLATTGS
+860 
-867 VMSVLTSALIM
+867 
-878 AGACFSI
+878 
-885 FAVSSNL
+885 
-892 VIQEM
+892 
-897 TFLIAR
+897 
-903 GALISA
+903 
-909 ILVIF
+909 
-914 VLPALLSFADKPTGN
+914 VLPRHHGGAARRHGGLRHPHHHQVPFA
-929 ELHIPRTL
+929 
-937 RLRPIPTKR
+937 
-946 RKKYIPALSQNDESA
+946 
-961 QHAQN
+961 

>member
-1 MGKGIV
+1 M
-7 KYRYV
+7 
-12 ILAVF
+12 
-17 IALIAVSAA
+17 
-26 FLPTMINRV
+26 
-35 NYDLTSYLPDD
+35 
-46 YETSKGYAFL
+46 
-56 SETFNIHGDVEI
+56 
-68 GVTATHE
+68 
-75 EIEQAANEILELEG
+75 
-89 VTNAVWA
+89 
-96 QYMEMLLDF
+96 
-105 GIYSPDDEEFT
+105 
-116 EMYNIFT
+116 
-123 DALAKGAATVSADGT
+123 
-138 LEYKD
+138 
-143 GAECN
+143 
-148 WALLVTMKYPPS
+148 
-160 SQEAIK
+160 
-166 VFGEIETILKNVA
+166 FGEIETILKNVA

-360 VKTQHKCLDFRFRA
+360 VKTQHRCLDFRFRA

-417 SGYTEDQLWNYS
+417 SSYTEDQLWNYS

-439 IIVPNERVDENG
+439 IIVPNERVDKDG
-451 DPILD
+451 KPLLD

-498 MYIMIPEGSTITY
+498 MYVMIPEGTVLSVGG
-511 ELLGNSISLTLEQ
+511 LQLTLEQ
-524 VFDLVNDIF
+524 VFALASDVL
-533 PIVESIDF
+533 PLMESDTKDF
-541 NDLTTLTQEKLDA
+541 AAILA
-554 LFAEA
+554 AVR
-559 GKIISDD
+559 KI
-566 ATFTLAG
+566 L
-573 HIFTFAEVKT
+573 
-583 LATNILP
+583 
-590 ILVTVDFNNLTTLT
+590 
-604 QEKLDT
+604 
-610 LFAEAGKIIS
+610 
-620 DDATFTLGGL
+620 
-630 TFTFA
+630 
-635 DIKAIANNL
+635 
-644 IPVLAE
+644 
-650 IDADNI
+650 
-656 MAHALEILSAIQ
+656 
-668 EVRPDV
+668 PDV
-674 TLSHLAALYGELSE
+674 TFEDLGALAGQFA
-688 MEMGDMQSQMAMF
+688 DMQSQMAMF

-719 IDFESQTSF
+719 IDLESQTSF
-728 DILDEVKA
+728 DILNEVKA
-736 IANEVFADTGMTC
+736 VAEEIFADTGMTC
-749 YFTGYTQGAYDFA
+749 YFTGYTQGAHDFA
-762 AVTPGDYNLVTVISI
+762 AVTPGDYNMVTAISI

-914 VLPALLSFADKPTGN
+914 VLPAGQRTAHPA
-929 ELHIPRTL
+929 HPAPAPRPDQTPKEIHP
-937 RLRPIPTKR
+937 RPLAK
-946 RKKYIPALSQNDESA
+946 
-961 QHAQN
+961 

>member
-7 KYRYV
+7 KYRYI

-26 FLPTMINRV
+26 FLPTMINKV

-75 EIEQAANEILELEG
+75 KIEQAADEILALEG

-123 DALAKGAATVSADGT
+123 DAIAKGAATVSEDGV
-138 LEYKD
+138 LEYKE

-198 TVFDELWIYLVA
+198 TVFDELWVYLVA

-360 VKTQHKCLDFRFRA
+360 VKTQHRCLDFHFRA

-397 LIGSLSLS
+397 LIGSLTLS

-485 DGETIEKLSYKLG
+485 DGETLEKLSYKLG
-498 MYIMIPEGSTITY
+498 MYVMIPEGTVLSVG
-511 ELLGNSISLTLEQ
+511 ELQLTLEQ
-524 VFDLVNDIF
+524 VFALASDVLPLI
-533 PIVESIDF
+533 ESDTKDF
-541 NDLTTLTQEKLDA
+541 AAILA
-554 LFAEA
+554 AVR
-559 GKIISDD
+559 KI
-566 ATFTLAG
+566 L
-573 HIFTFAEVKT
+573 
-583 LATNILP
+583 
-590 ILVTVDFNNLTTLT
+590 
-604 QEKLDT
+604 
-610 LFAEAGKIIS
+610 
-620 DDATFTLGGL
+620 
-630 TFTFA
+630 
-635 DIKAIANNL
+635 
-644 IPVLAE
+644 
-650 IDADNI
+650 
-656 MAHALEILSAIQ
+656 
-668 EVRPDV
+668 PDV
-674 TLSHLAALYGELSE
+674 TFEDLGALAGQFA
-688 MEMGDMQSQMAMF
+688 DMQSQMAMF

-736 IANEVFADTGMTC
+736 IANEVFAGTGMTC

-786 TLGGIK
+786 TIGGIK

-937 RLRPIPTKR
+937 RLRPIPTRR

>member
-12 ILAVF
+12 ILVLF
-17 IALIAVSAA
+17 LVLIAVSAA
-26 FLPTMINRV
+26 FLPTMIGKV

-46 YETSKGYAFL
+46 YETSKGYSFL

-68 GVTATHE
+68 GVTATRA
-75 EIEQAANEILELEG
+75 EIAQAADEIAALEG
-89 VTNAVWA
+89 VTGAIWA
-96 QYMEMLLDF
+96 QYMEMLLDL
-105 GIYSPDDEEFT
+105 GVYTPDSEEFRELYRILT
-116 EMYNIFT
+116 NASFPTLSPEGELVYNEQET
-123 DALAKGAATVSADGT
+123 
-138 LEYKD
+138 
-143 GAECN
+143 CN
-148 WALLVTMKYPPS
+148 WALLITLKYPPS

-166 VFGEIETILKNVA
+166 VFGEIEDILSEVA
-179 GEGSYAMSGMTEQA
+179 GEGNYAMSGMTEQA

-198 TVFDELWIYLVA
+198 TVFDELWIYLIA
-210 AGIVVLL
+210 AGIVVLI
-217 ILAFTTNSLMEP
+217 ILALTTNSLMEP
-229 LILVL
+229 LILIL

-240 VINLGTN
+240 IINLGTN

-343 TVILL
+343 TVLLL

-360 VKTQHKCLDFRFRA
+360 VKTQHKCLDFKFRA

-397 LIGSLSLS
+397 LIGSLTLT

-417 SGYTEDQLWNYS
+417 SDYTAEELWNYS

-451 DPILD
+451 DPVLD
-456 ENGDHVYYIEEN
+456 ENGNHVYYIAEN
-468 YEFVRRLT
+468 YAFVEKLN
-476 ELGAETVQL
+476 ELGAETVQV
-485 DGETIEKLSYKLG
+485 DGETLEKLSYKLG
-498 MYIMIPEGSTITY
+498 MYVMIPEGTTISVAGMTLELEQIFTLVS
-511 ELLGNSISLTLEQ
+511 ELLPLQEELSGADLSDITSLP
-524 VFDLVNDIF
+524 D
-533 PIVESIDF
+533 
-541 NDLTTLTQEKLDA
+541 
-554 LFAEA
+554 
-559 GKIISDD
+559 G
-566 ATFTLAG
+566 
-573 HIFTFAEVKT
+573 
-583 LATNILP
+583 ILQK
-590 ILVTVDFNNLTTLT
+590 V
-604 QEKLDT
+604 
-610 LFAEAGKIIS
+610 
-620 DDATFTLGGL
+620 
-630 TFTFA
+630 
-635 DIKAIANNL
+635 
-644 IPVLAE
+644 
-650 IDADNI
+650 IDAMQKVFPDKNSG
-656 MAHALEILSAIQ
+656 EILALLMELYPTFSD
-668 EVRPDV
+668 PD
-674 TLSHLAALYGELSE
+674 AMAE
-688 MEMGDMQSQMAMF
+688 MQSQMAMF

-736 IANEVFADTGMTC
+736 IANEIFGATGMRC

-762 AVTPGDYNLVTVISI
+762 AVTPGDYNMVTVISI

-786 TLGGIK
+786 TVGGIK

-805 WINLI
+805 WLNLI
-810 MQYIFAGGTV
+810 MQYIFSGGTV

-848 ALRKRFEPRQAA
+848 SLRKRFEPRQAA

-914 VLPALLSFADKPTGN
+914 VLPALLSFADKPKGG
-929 ELHIPRTL
+929 ELHIPRTPK
-937 RLRPIPTKR
+937 LRPIPKKR
-946 RKKYIPALSQNDESA
+946 RKKYVPQLTGEGADRLASATSDIESIPPPAA
-961 QHAQN
+961 P

>member
-26 FLPTMINRV
+26 FLPTMINKV

-75 EIEQAANEILELEG
+75 EIEQAADDILALEG

-123 DALAKGAATVSADGT
+123 DALAKGAATISGDGV
-138 LEYKD
+138 LEYKE

-360 VKTQHKCLDFRFRA
+360 VKTQHRCLDFHFRA

-451 DPILD
+451 DPLLD

-566 ATFTLAG
+566 ATFTL
-573 HIFTFAEVKT
+573 
-583 LATNILP
+583 
-590 ILVTVDFNNLTTLT
+590 
-604 QEKLDT
+604 
-610 LFAEAGKIIS
+610 
-620 DDATFTLGGL
+620 GGL

-674 TLSHLAALYGELSE
+674 TLSHLVALYGELSE

-736 IANEVFADTGMTC
+736 IANEVFAGTGMTC

>member
-17 IALIAVSAA
+17 IALTVLSVV
-26 FLPTMINRV
+26 FLPTMINKV

-56 SETFNIHGDVEI
+56 SETFNIHGDVEM
-68 GVTATHE
+68 GVTATRTEIAQAAE
-75 EIEQAANEILELEG
+75 EIMALDG
-89 VTNAVWA
+89 VTNAIWA
-96 QYMEMLLDF
+96 QYIETLLDI
-105 GIYSPDDEEFT
+105 GVYSAEDEEFI
-116 EMYNIFT
+116 EMYSIFT
-123 DALAKGAATVSADGT
+123 DARDKGAAEVTDGE
-138 LEYKD
+138 LVYNDDVK
-143 GAECN
+143 CN
-148 WALLVTMKYPPS
+148 WALLLTLRYPPS
-160 SQEAIK
+160 SQEAIS
-166 VFGEIETILKNVA
+166 VFREIEEVLDGIVGDGN
-179 GEGSYAMSGMTEQA
+179 YAMSGMTEQA

-198 TVFDELWIYLVA
+198 TVFDELWIYLIA
-210 AGIVVLL
+210 AGIVVLI
-217 ILAFTTNSLMEP
+217 ILALTTNSLMEP
-229 LILVL
+229 LILIM
-234 TLAVSI
+234 TLGISI

-335 KGIICSLV
+335 KGIICSLL

-385 VSLVFAVLFIPA
+385 VTLVFALLFIPV
-397 LIGSLSLS
+397 LWGSTTLS

-417 SGYTEDQLWNYS
+417 SNYTEDQLWNYS

-439 IIVPNERVDENG
+439 IIVPNERVDKDGN
-451 DPILD
+451 PILD

-468 YEFVRRLT
+468 YAFVEKLND
-476 ELGAETVQL
+476 LGAELVELNGEKVQ
-485 DGETIEKLSYKLG
+485 KLSYKLG
-498 MYIMIPEGSTITY
+498 MYVMIPEGTMIAVSDK
-511 ELLGNSISLTLEQ
+511 ISLSLDQIFALVSDVLPLAYDAEGNFDPTNVTEMISAIRKILPDVPTADLLE
-524 VFDLVNDIF
+524 
-533 PIVESIDF
+533 
-541 NDLTTLTQEKLDA
+541 
-554 LFAEA
+554 
-559 GKIISDD
+559 
-566 ATFTLAG
+566 LAG
-573 HIFTFAEVKT
+573 SFDE
-583 LATNILP
+583 
-590 ILVTVDFNNLTTLT
+590 
-604 QEKLDT
+604 
-610 LFAEAGKIIS
+610 
-620 DDATFTLGGL
+620 
-630 TFTFA
+630 
-635 DIKAIANNL
+635 
-644 IPVLAE
+644 
-650 IDADNI
+650 
-656 MAHALEILSAIQ
+656 
-668 EVRPDV
+668 
-674 TLSHLAALYGELSE
+674 
-688 MEMGDMQSQMAMF
+688 MQSQMAMF
-701 QSYVNG
+701 SSYVNG

-728 DILDEVKA
+728 EILNQVKEEA
-736 IANEVFADTGMTC
+736 EKIFGSTGMTC
-749 YFTGYTQGAYDFA
+749 YFTGYTQGAHDFA
-762 AVTPGDYNLVTVISI
+762 AVTPGDYNMVTAISI
-777 VAILVILIF
+777 VAILIILIF

-810 MQYIFAGGTV
+810 MQYIFTGGTI

-848 ALRKRFEPRQAA
+848 SLRKRFEPRQAA

-909 ILVIF
+909 VLVIF
-914 VLPALLSFADKPTGN
+914 VLPALLSFADKPTGT
-929 ELHIPRTL
+929 EMHIRRT
-937 RLRPIPTKR
+937 RFLRPIKFKR
-946 RKKYIPALSQNDESA
+946 RKKYAPKLTDHPSA
-961 QHAQN
+961 PLETEN

>member
-26 FLPTMINRV
+26 FLPTMINKV

-75 EIEQAANEILELEG
+75 EIAQAADEILKLEG

-105 GIYSPDDEEFT
+105 GIYSANDAEFT

-123 DALAKGAATVSADGT
+123 DALAKGAATVTEDGAI
-138 LEYKD
+138 EYAD

-148 WALLVTMKYPPS
+148 WALLITMKYPPS

-179 GEGSYAMSGMTEQA
+179 GEGNYAMSGMTEQA

-198 TVFDELWIYLVA
+198 TVFDELWIYMLA
-210 AGIVVLL
+210 AGIVVLI
-217 ILAFTTNSLMEP
+217 ILALTTNSLMEP
-229 LILVL
+229 LILIL

-240 VINLGTN
+240 IINLGTN

-275 LLHQYRDELRTTCDP
+275 LLHQYRDELRTVCDP

-360 VKTQHKCLDFRFRA
+360 VKTQHKCLDFHFRA

-385 VSLVFAVLFIPA
+385 VSLLFAVLFIPA
-397 LIGSLSLS
+397 LIGSLTLS

-417 SGYTEDQLWNYS
+417 SNYTEDQLWNYS

-439 IIVPNERVDENG
+439 IIVPNERVDKDGN
-451 DPILD
+451 PLLD
-456 ENGDHVYYIEEN
+456 ENGDHVYYIAEN
-468 YEFVRRLT
+468 YEFVKKLN
-476 ELGAETVQL
+476 ELGAETVTL
-485 DGETIEKLSYKLG
+485 DGESVKKLSYKLG
-498 MYIMIPEGSTITY
+498 MYVMIPEGTVLSVG
-511 ELLGNSISLTLEQ
+511 ELQLTLEQ
-524 VFDLVNDIF
+524 VFALASDVLPLLD
-533 PIVESIDF
+533 SDAIDF
-541 NDLTTLTQEKLDA
+541 AAILA
-554 LFAEA
+554 AVR
-559 GKIISDD
+559 KI
-566 ATFTLAG
+566 L
-573 HIFTFAEVKT
+573 
-583 LATNILP
+583 
-590 ILVTVDFNNLTTLT
+590 
-604 QEKLDT
+604 
-610 LFAEAGKIIS
+610 
-620 DDATFTLGGL
+620 
-630 TFTFA
+630 
-635 DIKAIANNL
+635 
-644 IPVLAE
+644 
-650 IDADNI
+650 
-656 MAHALEILSAIQ
+656 
-668 EVRPDV
+668 PDV
-674 TLSHLAALYGELSE
+674 TFEDLRDLAEQFDE
-688 MEMGDMQSQMAMF
+688 MQSQMAMF

-728 DILDEVKA
+728 DILNEVK
-736 IANEVFADTGMTC
+736 EVAEEIFADTGMTC
-749 YFTGYTQGAYDFA
+749 YFTGYTQGAHDFA
-762 AVTPGDYNLVTVISI
+762 AVTPGDYNMVTAISI

-786 TLGGIK
+786 TIGGIK

-810 MQYIFAGGTV
+810 MQYIFTGGTI

-848 ALRKRFEPRQAA
+848 ALRKRYEPRQAA

-914 VLPALLSFADKPTGN
+914 VLPALLSFADKPTGG
-929 ELHIPRTL
+929 ELHIPRTP
-937 RLRPIPTKR
+937 RLRPISAKR
-946 RKKYIPALSQNDESA
+946 RKKYIPALSESDESA
-961 QHAQN
+961 HPTQN

>member
-17 IALIAVSAA
+17 IALIVVSVI
-26 FLPTMINRV
+26 FLPTMIERV

-68 GVTATHE
+68 GVTATRGEISKAAE
-75 EIEQAANEILELEG
+75 EILKLDG
-89 VTNAVWA
+89 VTNAIWA
-96 QYMEMLLDF
+96 QYMETLLEL
-105 GIYSPDDEEFT
+105 GVYSANDGEFLD
-116 EMYNIFT
+116 MYNIFT
-123 DALAKGAATVSADGT
+123 DALDKGAVQKDADGNAV
-138 LEYKD
+138 LGENGNFAYVD
-143 GAECN
+143 GKECN
-148 WALLVTMKYPPS
+148 WALLVTLRYPPS
-160 SQEAIK
+160 SQEAIR
-166 VFGEIETILKNVA
+166 VFGEIENVLNDIA

-210 AGIVVLL
+210 AGIVVLV

-229 LILVL
+229 IILIL
-234 TLAVSI
+234 TLGVSI
-240 VINLGTN
+240 IINLGTN

-305 ASSALTTVV
+305 ASSALTTIV

-343 TVILL
+343 TVLLL
-348 QPCLMLM
+348 QPCLMLL

-374 PIKRSIRDRGW
+374 PVKRSIRDRGW

-397 LIGSLSLS
+397 LIGSLTLG

-417 SGYTEDQLWNYS
+417 SGYTPDQMWNYS

-439 IIVPNERVDENG
+439 IIVPNERADENG
-451 DPILD
+451 NPVLD
-456 ENGDHVYYIEEN
+456 ENGNHVYYIDEN
-468 YEFVRRLT
+468 YEFVRRLK
-476 ELGAETVQL
+476 ELGAETVQV
-485 DGETIEKLSYKLG
+485 DGQTLGKLSYQLG
-498 MYIMIPEGSTITY
+498 MYVMIPEGTVI
-511 ELLGNSISLTLEQ
+511 EAFDGVSLSLEQ
-524 VFDLVNDIF
+524 VFILAGDIL
-533 PIVESIDF
+533 PLAEEIAASETIS
-541 NDLTTLTQEKLDA
+541 LTQEQIDTAVRALRSVFPNGITVGDTTISIDIIASFIGTLD
-554 LFAEA
+554 
-559 GKIISDD
+559 GM
-566 ATFTLAG
+566 
-573 HIFTFAEVKT
+573 
-583 LATNILP
+583 
-590 ILVTVDFNNLTTLT
+590 TVD
-604 QEKLDT
+604 E
-610 LFAEAGKIIS
+610 
-620 DDATFTLGGL
+620 
-630 TFTFA
+630 
-635 DIKAIANNL
+635 
-644 IPVLAE
+644 
-650 IDADNI
+650 
-656 MAHALEILSAIQ
+656 LEQA
-668 EVRPDV
+668 
-674 TLSHLAALYGELSE
+674 LAALGLDLSAFA
-688 MEMGDMQSQMAMF
+688 DMQSQMAMF

-736 IANEVFADTGMTC
+736 IANEIFGDTGMRC

-810 MQYIFAGGTV
+810 MQYIFAGGTI

-848 ALRKRFEPRQAA
+848 TLRKRFEPRQAA

-914 VLPALLSFADKPTGN
+914 VLPALLSFADKPTGR
-929 ELHIPRTL
+929 EMHISRTGF
-937 RLRPIPTKR
+937 LRPVRLKR
-946 RKKYIPALSQNDESA
+946 RKKYVPKLAETAPPVSDNDAENAAQQNS
-961 QHAQN
+961 

>member
-26 FLPTMINRV
+26 FLPTMINKV

-75 EIEQAANEILELEG
+75 EIAQAADEILKLEG

-105 GIYSPDDEEFT
+105 GIYSANDAEFT

-123 DALAKGAATVSADGT
+123 DALAKGAATVTEDGAI
-138 LEYKD
+138 EYAD

-148 WALLVTMKYPPS
+148 WALLITMKYPPS

-166 VFGEIETILKNVA
+166 VFGEIESILKNVA
-179 GEGSYAMSGMTEQA
+179 GEGNYAMSGMTEQA

-198 TVFDELWIYLVA
+198 TVFDELWIYLIA
-210 AGIVVLL
+210 AGIVVLV
-217 ILAFTTNSLMEP
+217 ILALTTNSLMEP
-229 LILVL
+229 LILIL

-240 VINLGTN
+240 IINLGTN

-275 LLHQYRDELRTTCDP
+275 LLHQYRDELRTVCDP

-360 VKTQHKCLDFRFRA
+360 VKTQHKCLDFHFRA

-397 LIGSLSLS
+397 LIGSLTLS

-417 SGYTEDQLWNYS
+417 SSYTEDQLWNYS

-439 IIVPNERVDENG
+439 IIVPNERVDKDG
-451 DPILD
+451 KSLLD
-456 ENGDHVYYIEEN
+456 ENGDHVYYIAEN
-468 YEFVRRLT
+468 YEFVKKLN
-476 ELGAETVQL
+476 ELGAETVTL
-485 DGETIEKLSYKLG
+485 DGESVEKLSYKLG
-498 MYIMIPEGSTITY
+498 MYVMIPEGSTITY

-533 PIVESIDF
+533 PIVESINFD
-541 NDLTTLTQEKLDA
+541 DLTTLSQEKLDA
-554 LFAEA
+554 LFAE
-559 GKIISDD
+559 
-566 ATFTLAG
+566 T
-573 HIFTFAEVKT
+573 
-583 LATNILP
+583 
-590 ILVTVDFNNLTTLT
+590 
-604 QEKLDT
+604 
-610 LFAEAGKIIS
+610 GKIIS

-635 DIKAIANNL
+635 EIKAIAGKL
-644 IPVLAE
+644 IPVLTE
-650 IDADNI
+650 IGDDDI
-656 MAHALEILSAIQ
+656 MDHANAIVNAIN
-668 EVRPDV
+668 EVRPDI
-674 TLSHLAALYGELSE
+674 TLRDLITLYNELSG
-688 MEMGDMQSQMAMF
+688 METGDMQSQMAMF

-728 DILDEVKA
+728 DILNEVKA
-736 IANEVFADTGMTC
+736 VAEEIFADTGMTC
-749 YFTGYTQGAYDFA
+749 YFTGYTQGAHDFA
-762 AVTPGDYNLVTVISI
+762 AVTPGDYNMVTAISI

-786 TLGGIK
+786 TIGGIK

-810 MQYIFAGGTV
+810 MQYIFTGGTI

-914 VLPALLSFADKPTGN
+914 VLPALLSFADKPTGG
-929 ELHIPRTL
+929 ELHIPRTP
-937 RLRPIPTKR
+937 RLRPFSAKR
-946 RKKYIPALSQNDESA
+946 RKKYIPALSESDESA
-961 QHAQN
+961 HPTQN